1 MIYRKGGILM
11 RISSMSYLTRQ
22 NNRNLSRSFQKLSS
36 GKRINSAA
44 DDAAGLAIAQKLLK
58 QTNGLNAGVYNARTS
73 QNMLNVAE
81 GAMGSVT
88 DMLQRVNEL
97 SIQAANGTNSSSD
110 RGAIQAEID
119 QLTQEIDRV
128 SATTKFNES
137 YLLKGGAGKNSI
149 PVSARDAGITGTL
162 TQDATKATFTMDA
175 LKIGDSIKI
184 GGIGYTIGDKD
195 DETNPNVITAD
206 TAYSRIQEQLA
217 AASSVGATT
226 AATVSAGTVD
236 PNDPSKVRFEISK
249 GSVEQSNSFSTS
261 LHVGAE
267 SDMANKISVNID
279 ALNAAGIGIYGLN
292 VADKTGMAAT
302 NAIDAISD
310 ALAKVSAQRSSLGAA
325 SNRLD
330 HSIAYGNNAI
340 YNLTASHSRIAD
352 TDYGKGVT
360 DLKKN
365 QLLNTYSIMMQR
377 KYMENQSG
385 RVKQFFNM

>member
-1 MIYRKGGILM
+1 
-11 RISSMSYLTRQ
+11 MSYIARQ
-22 NNRNLSRSFQKLSS
+22 NNRNLGRSFQKLAS

-58 QTNGLNAGVYNARTS
+58 QTNGLSAGVYNARTS
-73 QNMLNVAE
+73 QNMINVAE
-81 GAMGSVT
+81 GALGSVS

-97 SIQAANGTNSSSD
+97 SVQAANGTNSSSD

-128 SATTKFNES
+128 SATTKFNET
-137 YLLKGGAGKNSI
+137 YLLKGGSGRSSV
-149 PVSARDAGITGTL
+149 PVSARDAGIEGTL
-162 TQDATKATFTMDA
+162 TQNATTATFTMDA
-175 LKIGDSIKI
+175 LKSGDKIKI
-184 GGIGYTIGDKD
+184 GGTDYTIGDKE
-195 DETNPNVITAD
+195 DETNPNLITAD
-206 TAYSRIQEQLA
+206 TAYSKIQEQLA

-226 AATVSAGTVD
+226 AATVSAAAVD
-236 PNDPSKVRFEISK
+236 PNDPSKVQFEISK
-249 GSVEQSNSFSTS
+249 GSVDRSESFSTS
-261 LHVGAE
+261 LQVGAE

-279 ALNAAGIGIYGLN
+279 ALNAAGIGIKGLN

-302 NAIDAISD
+302 NAIDAVAD
-310 ALAKVSAQRSSLGAA
+310 ALSKISAQRSSLGAA

-330 HSIAYGNNAI
+330 HTIAYGNNAV

-360 DLKKN
+360 ELKKN

-385 RVKQFFNM
+385 RVKQFFN